1 MLRLRLTVE
10 DLARTTFAAPTPY
23 CELAVSAQV
32 LQQPTSQF
40 RRLWRAGRSRIPPPA
55 RRLLELVPA
64 YGSVPTFLAPEACGC
79 LDEALDVVRSTPA
92 SLIQAEL
99 AEIPSSS
106 GLAPWVHD
114 LARGR
119 VDALRELGMVMR
131 IYHDHVM
138 APLWPTIQQVVAAE
152 LRGRAWQLATEGA
165 EATLNTLHPRIRW
178 RDGVLEVRAPG
189 NADIDLAGRGL
200 RLMPSVWTRPAVAI
214 GWKQPTL
221 VYPLRSSSWAQE
233 VAGGNC
239 HDRLAAVLGMTRARV
254 LRALVSEHTTTELAR
269 ALRISPA
276 TASTHAAALRGAGL
290 VTTRREGK
298 AARHALTELGQAVVS
313 ATPRGPAQPPP
324 ADGETFT
331 YGQQPSATTA
341 PGRAA
346 SSRDRPTSGLRRA
359 RAGAEKD
366 PAGRGPHGRR

>member
-1 MLRLRLTVE
+1 MLRLRLGIE

-40 RRLWRAGRSRIPPPA
+40 RRLWRAGRARIPAPA

-79 LDEALDVVRSTPA
+79 LDEALDVVRSAPT
-92 SLIQAEL
+92 SLIGAEL

-106 GLAPWVHD
+106 GLAPWIRD
-114 LARGR
+114 LSCGR
-119 VDALRELGMVMR
+119 VDALQELGWVMR

-138 APLWPTIQQVVAAE
+138 APLWPTIQRVVAAE

-165 EATLNTLHPRIRW
+165 EATLNTLHPLIRW

-189 NADIDLAGRGL
+189 DADIDLAGRGL
-200 RLMPSVWTRPAVAI
+200 LLMPSVWTRPAVAV
-214 GWKQPTL
+214 GWKRPTL

-233 VAGGNC
+233 NPGGDG
-239 HDRLAAVLGMTRARV
+239 HDRLAAVLGITRARV
-254 LRALVSEHTTTELAR
+254 MRALVSEHTTSELAS

-276 TASTHAAALRGAGL
+276 SASTHAAALRGAGL
-290 VTTRREGK
+290 VTTQRDGK
-298 AARHALTELGQAVVS
+298 AVRHALTELGQAVVS
-313 ATPRGPAQPPP
+313 ATPGDTDPASAAISSLGRSSGPAEERPRL
-324 ADGETFT
+324 
-331 YGQQPSATTA
+331 SAST
-341 PGRAA
+341 
-346 SSRDRPTSGLRRA
+346 
-359 RAGAEKD
+359 
-366 PAGRGPHGRR
+366 

>member
-1 MLRLRLTVE
+1 MLQLRLGID

-40 RRLWRAGRSRIPPPA
+40 RRLWCASRSQFPTPA

-79 LDEALDVVRSTPA
+79 LDEALDAVRSTPA
-92 SLIQAEL
+92 ALIGSEL
-99 AEIPSSS
+99 AELPSPSR
-106 GLAPWVHD
+106 LAPWIRD

-119 VDALRELGMVMR
+119 VAALEELGRVMR
-131 IYHDHVM
+131 VYHDHVM
-138 APLWPTIQQVVAAE
+138 APLWPTIRRVAAAE
-152 LRGRAWQLATEGA
+152 LESRAWQLATEGA
-165 EATLNTLHPRIRW
+165 EATLNTLHRRIRW
-178 RDGVLEVRAPG
+178 RDGVLQVRAPG

-221 VYPLRSSSWAQE
+221 VYPLRSSSWAQDDP
-233 VAGGNC
+233 GGDC

-254 LRALVSEHTTTELAR
+254 LRALISDHTTTELAR

-276 TASTHAAALRGAGL
+276 SASTHAAALRAAGM
-290 VTTRREGK
+290 VTTRRDGK
-298 AARHALTELGQAVVS
+298 AVRHALTQLGQAVAS
-313 ATPRGPAQPPP
+313 G
-324 ADGETFT
+324 
-331 YGQQPSATTA
+331 A
-341 PGRAA
+341 PGGPDTA
-346 SSRDRPTSGLRRA
+346 SSG
-359 RAGAEKD
+359 
-366 PAGRGPHGRR
+366 

>member
-1 MLRLRLTVE
+1 MLRLRLGVE

-32 LQQPTSQF
+32 LQQPTSKF
-40 RRLWRAGRSRIPPPA
+40 RRLWRAGPARMPAPA

-64 YGSVPTFLAPEACGC
+64 YGSVPTFLAPETCGC

-92 SLIQAEL
+92 SRIRAEL
-99 AEIPSSS
+99 AEVPSSS
-106 GLAPWVHD
+106 VLAPWVRD

-119 VDALRELGMVMR
+119 VDALQELGMVMR

-138 APLWPTIQQVVAAE
+138 APLWPTIQRVVAAE
-152 LRGRAWQLATEGA
+152 LRSRAWQLATEGA

-178 RDGVLEVRAPG
+178 HHGVLEVRAPG
-189 NADIDLAGRGL
+189 DADIDLAGHGL

-233 VAGGNC
+233 DAGGDC
-239 HDRLAAVLGMTRARV
+239 DDRLAAVLGMTRARV

-313 ATPRGPAQPPP
+313 ATAAVPGPA
-324 ADGETFT
+324 
-331 YGQQPSATTA
+331 
-341 PGRAA
+341 
-346 SSRDRPTSGLRRA
+346 SSG
-359 RAGAEKD
+359 
-366 PAGRGPHGRR
+366 